1 MESSVSAKSIAL
13 ADSLAQSQNSHV
25 NMGTELERSQKKTLL
40 IWLMLGLLLPLL
52 SMIPFLYLQGKK
64 LLDQQSFLF
73 FPLTT
78 AVGVWLLARTC
89 DYRPAS
95 RRRAKLAVVLACSGM
110 GLTVMGI
117 FFISPWIVQVAMVVV
132 IFAWSLG
139 AYGGSE
145 WTRVVAICSLFAV
158 SVPLPSGLDAL
169 INLRLQSVSS
179 WACSGFL
186 DAISVPNIVEGN
198 VLQIQE
204 KKLSVSEV
212 CGGPD
217 SIFALIALG
226 LVVVVVRRCSFLV
239 SLITLLSIPFCF
251 VLGNSI
257 RLLIIALGFEYFGA
271 DLSTGVGH
279 IGSSVIVFAGSVACV
294 ILLHKSIK
302 AILDSDARKMGSNNL
317 TLLYQRVTTWPQM
330 IESSSSS
337 TAIPATEDNHDSSR
351 GTRVSQLSLGLC
363 CFACLVFGAL
373 SAYAIFS
380 VGKND
385 ALAGVREELAAAFPP
400 QDVFPD
406 QLGNLRKTSFSPTKQ
421 SETNVRGKYSHL
433 WRFDDRG
440 NQVVVSLDFPFQGWR
455 PLWAG
460 YQSFGWK
467 IVETKPVTTPAE
479 LGASWTVEEFK
490 MQNQYGLIG
499 FVWYAFFDENGSP
512 TARSNESE
520 GKSRTN
526 IFNSLKKKPNEG
538 LETCFQVQLFLES
551 GRDLSEAELVQN
563 RKLFFEVYERI
574 RQQSVTALKKAK

>member
-1 MESSVSAKSIAL
+1 MDSSVSAKSIVL
-13 ADSLAQSQNSHV
+13 ADSLAQSQNSQL
-25 NMGTELERSQKKTLL
+25 NKGTGIERSQKRTLL
-40 IWLMLGLLLPLL
+40 IWLLLGLLLPLL
-52 SMIPFLYLQGKK
+52 SMLPFLYLQGKK
-64 LLDQQSFLF
+64 LIDQQSFLF

-95 RRRAKLAVVLACSGM
+95 RRRARLAVVLACSGM
-110 GLTVMGI
+110 GLTVLGI
-117 FFISPWIVQVAMVVV
+117 FFISPWIVQVAMVIV
-132 IFAWSLG
+132 IFAWSLR
-139 AYGGSE
+139 AFGGSE

-158 SVPLPSGLDAL
+158 SVPLPSGLDGL

-212 CGGPD
+212 CRGPD
-217 SIFALIALG
+217 SLFALIALG
-226 LVVVVVRRCSFLV
+226 LLVVVVRRCSFLV

-251 VLGNSI
+251 VIGISI
-257 RLLIIALGFEYFGA
+257 RLLIVALGFEYFGA

-279 IGSSVIVFAGSVACV
+279 IGTSVIVFAGSVACV
-294 ILLHKSIK
+294 ILLHISIK
-302 AILDSDARKMGSNNL
+302 AILDPVSRKVGSNNL
-317 TLLYQRVTTWPQM
+317 TLLYQRVATWPQM
-330 IESSSSS
+330 IESSSSI
-337 TAIPATEDNHDSSR
+337 AIQATEDNHYSSGWR
-351 GTRVSQLSLGLC
+351 RVSQLLLGLC

-385 ALAGVREELAAAFPP
+385 ALTGAREELAATFPP

-440 NQVVVSLDFPFQGWR
+440 SQVVVSLDFPFQGWR

-467 IVETKPVTTPAE
+467 IVETKPVKTPVE

-490 MQNQYGLIG
+490 MQNQYGLFG
-499 FVWYAFFDENGSP
+499 FVWYAFFDENGNP
-512 TARSNESE
+512 TSRANESE
-520 GKSRTN
+520 GTSRTN
-526 IFNSLKKKPNEG
+526 IFNSLKKKPSEG
-538 LETCFQVQLFLES
+538 LVTCFQVQLFLES
-551 GRDLSEAELVQN
+551 GKDLSEAEIEQN